1 MTARPST
8 NQAALIEQLEERRAE
23 LTADHET
30 AQIEAKM
37 RERVTLAR
45 IDEIERNIRALQGHD
60 SGNGA
65 EPVRRR
71 TVIGKTEKAV
81 LALIDERPSNV
92 ASAETIINALAAL
105 HKPASIKGALKS
117 LTEKR
122 ILRFH
127 DDGYSRL
134 PPLEESA
141 DV

>member
-1 MTARPST
+1 MTAKPST
-8 NQAALIEQLEERRAE
+8 NQAALIEQLEERHAE
-23 LTADHET
+23 LSAELD
-30 AQIEAKM
+30 AARIESRM
-37 RERVTLAR
+37 YERVMFAR
-45 IDEIERNIRALQGHD
+45 IDEIERHIRGLQGRD
-60 SGNGA
+60 VGNGA